1 MPTHVALGISVAV
14 TLFNQQRFYEA
25 HEVIETQCWQEIPR
39 SPEKLFFQGLIQLCA
54 AFVHWQRN
62 NAYGFYKKLQQAN
75 HKLSGVSVL
84 YGNAPY
90 LATLNL
96 EALLPQLTALQ
107 QQASILPQ
115 KPITLTQ
122 QQP

>member
-1 MPTHVALGISVAV
+1 MGISDAV
-14 TLFNQQRFYEA
+14 TLFNQQLFYEA
-25 HEVIETQCWQEIPR
+25 HEVLETQCWQTIPR

-62 NAYGFYKKLQQAN
+62 NAYGFHKKLQQAN
-75 HKLSGVSVL
+75 HKLSGVWLL

-107 QQASILPQ
+107 QQAPLLP
-115 KPITLTQ
+115 KNPITLPQ
-122 QQP
+122 QNTYS